1 MRIVVAVGDSLGY
14 VAVDK
19 GSPCLIGPDRVR
31 LLTAGVRIVTDD
43 ITCLLSDAEMRRCK
57 YM

>member
-1 MRIVVAVGDSLGY
+1 ML
-14 VAVDK
+14 
-19 GSPCLIGPDRVR
+19 LIGPDRVR

-43 ITCLLSDAEMRRCK
+43 ITCLLSDAEMRCCK

>member
-1 MRIVVAVGDSLGY
+1 MRIAVVLGDSLDS
-14 VAVDK
+14 VAVNR

-31 LLTAGVRIVTDD
+31 SLTAGVRIVTDD